1 MDHLNQIELERL
13 FHKNQ
18 TMSRLRREF
27 RIPLIIDHC
36 QEAKIP
42 LDFAIDLLA
51 QMVLHKRA
59 KMSVLVGLLH
69 SHFGNTREQLQ
80 ACADMILKAAEAD
93 LIDWDD
99 FAAEMVLCIDVSQ
112 DVYDD
117 LDRYQYPLPMVVEPK
132 LVLDNRDTGYLTSKG
147 SIILKQN
154 HHEDDVC
161 LDHINRVNKTKLSI
175 NVDTVRMVKNQWK
188 NLARPKEGETK
199 AEFDLRVRCF
209 EKYDRTAKDVMD
221 HLFMTGNEFYLT
233 HKYDKRGRCYAQG
246 YHVNPQGNDWNKAV
260 IEFADQELV
269 DG

>member
-1 MDHLNQIELERL
+1 MDYINQIELEGL

-18 TMSRLRREF
+18 TMNRLRREF
-27 RIPLIIDHC
+27 AIPEIIEYL
-36 QEAKIP
+36 QEVKIP
-42 LDFAIDLLA
+42 QDFAINLLA

-69 SHFGNTREQLQ
+69 HHFGNRREDLQ
-80 ACADMILKAAEAD
+80 TCADMVIRAAEAD

-99 FAAEMVLCIDVSQ
+99 FAAEMVLRIDVSQ

-117 LDRYQYPLPMVVEPK
+117 LDRYQYPLPMVVEPN
-132 LVLDNRDTGYLTSKG
+132 LVVSNRDTGYLTSKG
-147 SIILKQN
+147 SIILRQN

-161 LDHINRVNKTKLSI
+161 LDHINRVNKTKLTI

-188 NLARPKEGETK
+188 NLVRPKDGETK
-199 AEFDLRVRCF
+199 AEFDRRVKCF
-209 EKYDRTAKDVMD
+209 EKYDRTAKDVME
-221 HLFMTGNEFYLT
+221 HLFIAGNEFHLT

-260 IEFADQELV
+260 IEFANKEIV
-269 DG
+269 T